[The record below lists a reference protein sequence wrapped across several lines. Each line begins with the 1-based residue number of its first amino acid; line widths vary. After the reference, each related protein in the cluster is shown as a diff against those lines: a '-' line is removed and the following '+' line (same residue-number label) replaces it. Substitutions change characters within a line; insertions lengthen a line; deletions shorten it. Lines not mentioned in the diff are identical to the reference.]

1 MRQWWQTLAPRERRV
16 LILGG
21 GALVVILYIFALRLP
36 AERAVKNLEARVVQE
51 RALVAWME
59 QTRDGILALQGQAPS
74 GSEALDRDQALFS
87 LADESAREAGF
98 GSQLA
103 RIEPAGD
110 DGARVNFEGIA
121 FDALIRWLVHLRQ
134 AHGVT
139 ANEVTIRR
147 ASEDGRVDAQLL
159 LEPS

>member
-1 MRQWWQTLAPRERRV
+1 MRQWWQGLAPRERRV

-36 AERAVKNLEARVVQE
+36 AERAVADLDERVAQE
-51 RALVAWME
+51 RALAGWME
-59 QTRDGILALQGQAPS
+59 QTRDRILALQGEAP
-74 GSEALDRDQALFS
+74 ADPDAADRDQALFS
-87 LADESAREAGF
+87 LADQSAREHGF

-103 RIEPAGD
+103 RIEPAGE

-134 AHGVT
+134 TYGVT
-139 ANEVTIRR
+139 ADQVTVRR
-147 ASEDGRVDAQLL
+147 AGEEGRVDAQLL
-159 LEPS
+159 LEP

>member
-1 MRQWWQTLAPRERRV
+1 MKQWWQGLAQRERRV
-16 LILGG
+16 LMLGG
-21 GALVVILYIFALRLP
+21 CALVVILYVFALRLP
-36 AERAVKNLEARVVQE
+36 AERAVEDLEARVSQE
-51 RALVAWME
+51 RALAGWME
-59 QTRDGILALQGQAPS
+59 QTGDRILALQGEEPAS
-74 GSEALDRDQALFS
+74 TDAVDRDQALFS

-134 AHGVT
+134 TYGVT
-139 ANEVTIRR
+139 ADQVTIRR
-147 ASEDGRVDAQLL
+147 AAEEGRVDAQLL
-159 LEPS
+159 LEP